1 LTSSP
6 LRASFVHDQLPE
18 ARDHVVA
25 QQVGG
30 AFGPTHLEIAVV
42 GREPLVEHICDLDA
56 PLAEM
61 KPARRLLAP
70 MTRVTLDPDPYM
82 RVGT

>member
-1 LTSSP
+1 M
-6 LRASFVHDQLPE
+6 
-18 ARDHVVA
+18 A
-25 QQVGG
+25 QKVGG
-30 AFGPTHLEIAVV
+30 AVGRTHLEIAMV
-42 GREPLVEHICDLDA
+42 GREPLVEHICDLDG

-82 RVGT
+82 MVGT

>member
-1 LTSSP
+1 M
-6 LRASFVHDQLPE
+6 
-18 ARDHVVA
+18 A

-42 GREPLVEHICDLDA
+42 GREPLVEYICDLDG

-70 MTRVTLDPDPYM
+70 MTRVTLDPDSYM
-82 RVGT
+82 MVGT